1 MFHSSIKQLATDT
14 RNQNRSL
21 LRYICEQENWD
32 DYKKI
37 VDITINSKNL
47 SYYDNM
53 FRTALIE
60 KMNQDIINVH
70 SKFMLNEQQRMIN
83 SLSAPTII
91 NNNSI
96 NYNRQ

>member
-21 LRYICEQENWD
+21 LRYICDQENWNN
-32 DYKKI
+32 YKEI
-37 VDITINSKNL
+37 VDITINSKSV
-47 SYYDNM
+47 SYYDDM

-60 KMNQDIINVH
+60 KMNQDIKNVH
-70 SKFMLNEQQRMIN
+70 SKSNLNTIRIGDCQ
-83 SLSAPTII
+83 SPPTII
-91 NNNSI
+91 NTNTI

>member
-21 LRYICEQENWD
+21 LHYICEQENWD

-37 VDITINSKNL
+37 ADITINSKTL

-60 KMNQDIINVH
+60 KMNQDIINIH
-70 SKFMLNEQQRMIN
+70 SKFTLDDQQRIIN

-91 NNNSI
+91 NTNSI